1 LSLFSQARISAVSQV
16 CFINQLVATPHLAQI
31 IHQKGKLV
39 FANLAAARMF
49 GLPDLDSFV
58 ELTSSTNLFGTQAG
72 FEVQTRIRR
81 LKFRQLDGSPKQ
93 AQINEKAII
102 WNGHPSSYLTLTLV
116 KDETPIDDAD
126 MVTSR
131 PSNSG
136 LEETYFLDSMDS
148 AMDWSR
154 TDSGFLGAVFT
165 PFDLAGVCL
174 RLCDDLSDWVKD
186 NGVMLSME
194 ISPKALNIFNGDS
207 GKLVRAA
214 SCIVQHAVKRVRGG
228 RVKINLVVD
237 QAGEHITFEVS
248 DSGPSY
254 TSWDAVK
261 LLEPPQIGNQNTTG
275 GEPDADLDLP
285 LAQCIA
291 QSLGGKVAL
300 KVNHPSGG
308 LVRLRLPFPIA
319 LGEERIKIWA
329 KGEHIPLRILV
340 AEDNFTSQQIIKV
353 ILQALG
359 YTPTIV
365 SDGAQCVEAM
375 QFSTYD
381 AIFMDLHMPLLD
393 GYETTRLIRAYE
405 EMRAQGHYTPVPIL
419 ALTADRRVKSQ
430 QLAMAAGV
438 NGFLT
443 KPIHI
448 PQILSALAPI
458 IADIRHAKM
467 IEKLVESTSLGV

>member
-1 LSLFSQARISAVSQV
+1 VSQV
-16 CFINQLVATPHLAQI
+16 CFINQLVATPHFAQI

-39 FANLAAARMF
+39 FANLAAARIF
-49 GLPDLDSFV
+49 GLPNLDAFV
-58 ELTSSTNLFGTQAG
+58 ELTSRTNLFGTPIG
-72 FEVQTRIRR
+72 FEVQTRTRR
-81 LKFRQLDGSPKQ
+81 LKFRQIDGSPKQ
-93 AQINEKAII
+93 ALINEKAII
-102 WNGHPSSYLTLTLV
+102 WNGHPSSYLTLTLLTADALI
-116 KDETPIDDAD
+116 DETDLIA
-126 MVTSR
+126 SR
-131 PSNSG
+131 PSNSC

-154 TDSGFLGAVFT
+154 TDSGSLDGIFK

-174 RLCDDLSDWVKD
+174 RLCDDLNDWVKE
-186 NGVMLSME
+186 NGVVLCME
-194 ISPKALNIFNGDS
+194 ISPKALNMFNGDS

-228 RVKINLVVD
+228 RVKINLLVD
-237 QAGEHITFEVS
+237 QAGENITFEVS

-261 LLEPPQIGNQNTTG
+261 LLEPPQIGDKLKTCD
-275 GEPDADLDLP
+275 ELEADLDLP
-285 LAQCIA
+285 LAKCIA
-291 QSLGGKVAL
+291 QSVGGKVAL

-308 LVRLRLPFPIA
+308 LVRLRLPFQIA
-319 LGEERIKIWA
+319 LGEERIKVWA
-329 KGEHIPLRILV
+329 KGDHVPLRVLV

-359 YTPTIV
+359 YAPTIV

-375 QFSTYD
+375 QFGTYD
-381 AIFMDLHMPLLD
+381 VIFMDLHLPLLD
-393 GYETTRLIRAYE
+393 GYEATRLIRAYE
-405 EMRAQGHYTPVPIL
+405 EMRADGHYAPVPIL

-430 QLAMAAGV
+430 QLAMAAGIS
-438 NGFLT
+438 GFLT

-448 PQILSALAPI
+448 PQILSALTPI

-467 IEKLVESTSLGV
+467 VEKLVENTSLGV